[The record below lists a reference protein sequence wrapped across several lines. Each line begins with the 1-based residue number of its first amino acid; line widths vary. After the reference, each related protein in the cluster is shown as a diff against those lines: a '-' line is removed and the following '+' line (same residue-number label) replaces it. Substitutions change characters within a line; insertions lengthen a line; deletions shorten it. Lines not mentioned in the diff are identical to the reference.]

1 MRLKVLLPTHV
12 LIDETVL
19 KVTAEAE
26 DGSFCLLPRH
36 IDFLTALVPGLLSFE
51 TVAGSERLLALD
63 EGILMKRG
71 PEVLISTRHAVEGK
85 DLGALEHIIEDQF
98 LVLDDREKKARSAA
112 AKLEAD
118 LVRRFIE
125 L

>member
-12 LIDETVL
+12 LIDENIS
-19 KVTAEAE
+19 KITAEAE

-36 IDFLTALVPGLLSFE
+36 IDFLTALLPGILSFE
-51 TVAGSERLLALD
+51 TLEGRERFLALD
-63 EGILMKRG
+63 EGILRKHG
-71 PEVLISTRHAVEGK
+71 PEVIISTRHAVEGK
-85 DLGALEHIIEDQF
+85 DLGVLGHIIEDQL
-98 LVLDDREKKARSAA
+98 LVHDDREKKARAAA